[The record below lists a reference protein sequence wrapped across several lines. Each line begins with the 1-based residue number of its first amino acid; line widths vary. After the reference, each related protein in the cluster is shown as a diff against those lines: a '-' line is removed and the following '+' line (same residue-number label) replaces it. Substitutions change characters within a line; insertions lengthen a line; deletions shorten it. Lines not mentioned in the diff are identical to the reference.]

1 LHCSSIRKP
10 LASSLISTILVS
22 PLYATCGGGG
32 GGGMGGIASGDQATV
47 YYVPWVFVEKVAAPP
62 GDLLVYWFPT
72 GPEDAQHS
80 SLRTSR
86 NLVNWSAHCV
96 GVALVPDSN
105 ADLRQKFLIEG
116 SQSAVVVAT
125 RQGAEIGRV
134 AAPGGKLAVRDVE
147 KIVAAELKTREAGH
161 ASALKNATQVE
172 KSGDAD
178 AAAELYRQVAGDGC
192 LFPGLAKKA
201 NKRSIAWARP
211 VPVLPLQLYPRRMHR
226 RPTSARG

>member
-1 LHCSSIRKP
+1 MHCSSIRKA

-47 YYVPWVFVEKVAAPP
+47 YYVPWVFVETAAAPP

-72 GPEDAQHS
+72 GAADAQHS
-80 SLRTSR
+80 PMRTSR

-116 SQSAVVVAT
+116 SQPAVVVAT
-125 RQGAEIGRV
+125 KQGAEIGRV
-134 AAPGGKLAVRDVE
+134 AGPSGKLSVRDVE
-147 KIVAAELKTREAGH
+147 KIVAAELKTRETSHG
-161 ASALKNATQVE
+161 SALKSAAQME

-178 AAAELYRQVAGDGC
+178 GAAELYRQVAGDGC
-192 LFPGLAKKA
+192 LFPSLAKKA
-201 NKRSIAWARP
+201 VKALDRMGK
-211 VPVLPLQLYPRRMHR
+211 PLRGRRR
-226 RPTSARG
+226 RPPDAGRSRPRPQRAA

>member
-1 LHCSSIRKP
+1 MISGSHASTCSGET
-10 LASSLISTILVS
+10 A
-22 PLYATCGGGG
+22 AT
-32 GGGMGGIASGDQATV
+32 
-47 YYVPWVFVEKVAAPP
+47 PP

-134 AAPGGKLAVRDVE
+134 AAPGG
-147 KIVAAELKTREAGH
+147 
-161 ASALKNATQVE
+161 
-172 KSGDAD
+172 
-178 AAAELYRQVAGDGC
+178 
-192 LFPGLAKKA
+192 
-201 NKRSIAWARP
+201 AW
-211 VPVLPLQLYPRRMHR
+211 R
-226 RPTSARG
+226 RPNQRSTCA